1 MPSLSTTVRRAVAV
15 LPLLALLTACSGSG
29 EDQDALVVYNAQHK
43 SLTKLWADG
52 FTKKTGVKVVLR
64 DGGDFDLANQLKAEG
79 AKSKADVFLTE
90 NSPAMAIVEKAGLF
104 ADVDAATQ
112 AQVPQRYSTVNGK
125 WVGIAARSTVLV
137 YNPTKVAEKD
147 LPRSIMDLADPKWA
161 GRWGAGAAGADF
173 QAIDSAILELKG
185 EAATKA
191 WLTAMKS
198 NAKIY
203 SNNIAT
209 MTAVNNGEVDAG
221 VIYHYYWYRNQAG
234 SKDLSGNTKLHY
246 FGQVTPNDPGAFVSV
261 SGGGVLAAGKHNAQA
276 QQFLAYVTG
285 KEGQRT
291 LAKSDALEYPVGS
304 DVAAAPALVPLA
316 DLNSPA
322 VDPSKLN
329 GPQVIELMTQAGLL

>member
-1 MPSLSTTVRRAVAV
+1 MPTPRRAVRLGAAV
-15 LPLLALLTACSGSG
+15 LAVAAVLTGCRGSG
-29 EDQDALVVYNAQHK
+29 DDPDALVVYNAQHK
-43 SLTKLWADG
+43 TLTKLWADG
-52 FTKKTGVKVVLR
+52 FTKKTGIKVVLR

-79 AKSKADVFLTE
+79 AKSKADLFLTE

-104 ADVDAATQ
+104 ADVDAATR
-112 AQVPQRYSTVNGK
+112 AQVPQRYSTVSGK

-137 YNPTKVAEKD
+137 YNPSKAAEKD
-147 LPRSIMDLADPKWA
+147 LPASLLDLADPTWA
-161 GRWGAGAAGADF
+161 GRWGAGAGGADF
-173 QAIDSAILELKG
+173 QAIVSALLELKG

-198 NAKIY
+198 NAKVY

-221 VIYHYYWYRNQAG
+221 VVYHYYWYRNQAG
-234 SKDLSGNTKLHY
+234 SKDISGNTKLHY
-246 FGQVTPNDPGAFVSV
+246 FGQTTPNDPGAFLSV

-285 KEGQRT
+285 KQGQQV
-291 LAKSDALEYPVGS
+291 LADSDALEYPVGNG
-304 DVAAAPALVPLA
+304 VAAAPALVPLA
-316 DLNSPA
+316 DLHSPE